1 MELNGID
8 ISSYQA
14 DIDLSKVAAD
24 FVIVKATE
32 GISYVSPVC
41 DRQYQQAKK
50 LGKLLGIYHFARPE
64 FNSAY
69 SEVEFFIKNIKGY
82 LGECAIFLDWESAG
96 MWNVSWA
103 LQWLQYFKQKTGIT
117 PVFYTY
123 QNVLLAYDWSPI
135 ANAGF
140 KLWAAKYRDYGID
153 RNYDMSLAG
162 SKPQIGAFRNMI
174 MWQWTSVGRLDGY
187 NDNLDCDRF
196 YGLADDWRALYG
208 KTSTQK
214 PHPQT
219 KTATTPV
226 YRLYNPSS
234 QDHFYTI
241 DSGEKTRLVGTGW
254 RYEGVAWI
262 SPTSGTPVTRFFNA
276 KTGDHMYT
284 ASGAEGN
291 NLVRTGWKRE
301 GTAFFAKTSGT
312 PVYRLYKSKTCDH
325 LFTASAQEKQS
336 ALLVGYKDEGT
347 AFYV

>member
-8 ISSYQA
+8 VSGYQS

-32 GISYVSPVC
+32 GISYVSPSC

-50 LGKLLGIYHFARPE
+50 LGKLLGVYHFARPE
-64 FNSAY
+64 YNSAY
-69 SEVEFFIKNIKGY
+69 SEVEFFVKNIKGY
-82 LGECAIFLDWESAG
+82 LGQCAIFLDWESAG

-123 QNVLLAYDWSPI
+123 QSVLQSYDWSPV
-135 ANAGF
+135 AKAGF

-162 SKPQIGAFRNMI
+162 SKPQIGAFSSMI

-187 NDNLDCDRF
+187 GDNLDCDRF
-196 YGLADDWRALYG
+196 YGSADDWRALYG
-208 KTSTQK
+208 KIAPAQK
-214 PHPQT
+214 PQTQT
-219 KTATTPV
+219 KTTAV
-226 YRLYNPSS
+226 YRLYNPTS

-241 DSGEKTRLVGTGW
+241 DSGEKTQLVGTGW
-254 RYEGVAWI
+254 RYEGIAWM
-262 SPTSGTPVTRFFNA
+262 SPSSGTPVTRFFNP

-284 ASGAEGN
+284 ASETEGN
-291 NLVRTGWKRE
+291 NLVKTGWKRE

-312 PVYRLYKSKTCDH
+312 PVFRLYKSKTCDH
-325 LFTASAQEKQS
+325 LFTASTQEKQS
-336 ALLVGYKDEGT
+336 ALLIGYKDEGT